1 YQIGLHCR
9 QLSEACP
16 YDVVGVSFPGTP
28 AVVLGHNG
36 RIAWGVTNTGPDVQD
51 WYIER
56 SHPDNPDAFEFQ
68 GRFKPAQVFDEIIRV
83 AGRSEPVVLRVRVTR
98 HGPIMNDAVEAL
110 EGKPPMAL
118 RWTALQPGA
127 IFRSVLRINRARNW
141 TEFRDALRGW
151 DAPSQNFVY
160 ADVEGNIGYQMPG
173 RIPVRAAGDGS
184 VPVPGWSGEY
194 EWVGEVPFEALPS
207 AFNPPQGFIVT
218 ANNAVVDPNAYPH
231 FLGAEWD
238 HGFRARRILALLQAK
253 PKLSLEDMQRIQNDA
268 YLVFAD
274 DLLALMGN
282 FVPNDAD
289 AAEAWRRLSEW
300 DRAAERDS
308 VGALI
313 FETFWLQLAHAL
325 FDDELGDDEE
335 LIKLAI
341 GTGTETRLA
350 VLNAV
355 ADPSAPWWDDRR
367 TPEQETREE
376 ILNRALQRTL
386 ERLRA
391 RFGSNPQEWRWGRA
405 HQVIFRNLT
414 LGRSGVAPIEALF
427 NRGPFPVSG
436 ASAAVNNNG
445 YRDESFAVTS
455 GPSWRLIADLADLRR
470 SLAIHTTGQSGHAFH
485 PHYDDMIPL
494 WLEGHYNLLLW
505 QREDVLQHAAA
516 TLVLQ
521 PQP

>member
-1 YQIGLHCR
+1 
-9 QLSEACP
+9 
-16 YDVVGVSFPGTP
+16 
-28 AVVLGHNG
+28 
-36 RIAWGVTNTGPDVQD
+36 
-51 WYIER
+51 
-56 SHPDNPDAFEFQ
+56 
-68 GRFKPAQVFDEIIRV
+68 
-83 AGRSEPVVLRVRVTR
+83 
-98 HGPIMNDAVEAL
+98 
-110 EGKPPMAL
+110 
-118 RWTALQPGA
+118 
-127 IFRSVLRINRARNW
+127 
-141 TEFRDALRGW
+141 
-151 DAPSQNFVY
+151 
-160 ADVEGNIGYQMPG
+160 
-173 RIPVRAAGDGS
+173 
-184 VPVPGWSGEY
+184 
-194 EWVGEVPFEALPS
+194 
-207 AFNPPQGFIVT
+207 
-218 ANNAVVDPNAYPH
+218 YPH

-355 ADPSAPWWDDRR
+355 ADPNAPWWDDRR

-436 ASAAVNNNG
+436 ASAAINNNG

-494 WLEGHYNLLLW
+494 WLEGRYNPLLW